1 MLEKH
6 PQPKPHFIHTATSID
21 KMTSY
26 QTYHGGAEGSW
37 TPTIIVATILII
49 RYLLRN
55 SITLQRFIGRQKI
68 YWRKRLGYR
77 DESKYQMGVGDGAN
91 MKLKRQG

>member
-1 MLEKH
+1 MSAE
-6 PQPKPHFIHTATSID
+6 TSTID
-21 KMTSY
+21 NKMTY
-26 QTYHGGAEGSW
+26 QAYHGGTEGSW
-37 TPTIIVATILII
+37 TPTIIVVTILII

-55 SITLQRFIGRQKI
+55 SITFQRFVGSQKI

-77 DESKYQMGVGDGAN
+77 DETKYQMGVGDGAN